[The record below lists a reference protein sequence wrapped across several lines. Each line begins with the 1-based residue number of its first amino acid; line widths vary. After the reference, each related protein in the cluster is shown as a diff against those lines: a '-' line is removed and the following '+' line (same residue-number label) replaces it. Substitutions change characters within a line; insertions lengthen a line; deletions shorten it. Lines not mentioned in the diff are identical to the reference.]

1 MLKTSSPYIKYLYET
16 KINWHPFTAS
26 TLNKSI
32 MENKM
37 IFIHLGNLL
46 NVEEREAAHSLFCSN
61 KIHEILNGSFISIAI
76 DSEDIPEATI
86 VGLDLIMMNEKKT
99 TPALNILTLPN
110 GRPFTSFSTLDE
122 NECLYLLGNA
132 VNAFKNKK
140 RALNTAAEYMTIRL
154 KNSGIILHKH
164 PVEEIKAK
172 ILHLYV
178 RRWQYKILEYNRHTA
193 QNEYIIRP
201 RFILFL
207 LAYAI
212 YYKDTELLE
221 RIKKRAL
228 EMVYSP
234 MIDPIDGGVFL
245 RSEDYALHKPTFE
258 KSLTENAQSALL
270 YSMLYKQFNC
280 PVFRHAAHKTIDF
293 IENELKENNS
303 TAYRLGVT
311 INRKDSSKSLY
322 YQYSLKDIKE
332 AFPND
337 YERISGCIG
346 IDCSLPETELQLP
359 HNTETTMLL
368 TDTELSILKSVRQ
381 KNAGELWQ
389 DKRCITAYNSIYSIV
404 LGIISKGKCGCDS
417 MLTRAGNIIDNIL
430 SKREDDSL
438 KIYRYISNEKDE
450 YSMGDLHDYSMLL
463 LALLINYKIT
473 GNKVYMSHIKQY
485 ATYIFLN
492 YYQASNGMFSETSE
506 YEQRTPYK
514 RESVI
519 DYTRYSG
526 NSIMAGCLL
535 WLHNITGEPLYLN
548 AFRQQ
553 ISNISEELPDG
564 GPFMV
569 GWALQILNYIIY
581 CSQKEQSCHRN

>member
-16 KINWHPFTAS
+16 KIKWHPFTPS
-26 TLNKSI
+26 TLDVSV

-46 NVEEREAAHSLFCSN
+46 NVDEREAAHNLFCSN
-61 KIHEILNGSFISIAI
+61 KIQEMLNGSFISIAI

-99 TPALNILTLPN
+99 APTLNILTMPD

-122 NECLYLLGNA
+122 SECLYLLGNA
-132 VNAFKNKK
+132 INAFKNKNATLSK
-140 RALNTAAEYMTIRL
+140 AAEYMTIRL
-154 KNSGIILHKH
+154 KNSGVILHRH
-164 PVEEIKAK
+164 PIEEIKAK

-178 RRWQYKILEYNRHTA
+178 RRWGYKILEYNRYTVH
-193 QNEYIIRP
+193 NEYIIRP

-212 YYKDTELLE
+212 CYKDAELLE
-221 RIKKRAL
+221 RIKARAL

-270 YSMLYKQFNC
+270 YAMLYKQFKN
-280 PVFRHAAHKTIDF
+280 PIFRHAAHRTIDF
-293 IENELKENNS
+293 IEHELKESDS
-303 TAYRLGVT
+303 TAYHLGLT
-311 INRKDSSKSLY
+311 INRKDSSTSLY

-337 YERISGCIG
+337 FERICGCIG
-346 IDCSLPETELQLP
+346 MDSSLPETELQLP
-359 HNTETTMLL
+359 HNTETTMQL
-368 TDTELSILKSVRQ
+368 TDAELSILKSVRQ
-381 KNAGELWQ
+381 KYAGELWQ

-404 LGIISKGKCGCDS
+404 LGIISRGECGDDS
-417 MLTRAGNIIDNIL
+417 MLVRAGCIIDNIL
-430 SKREDDSL
+430 SKRENNSL
-438 KIYRYISNEKDE
+438 KIYRYISQEKDE
-450 YSMGDLHDYSMLL
+450 YSTGDLHDYSMLL

-473 GNKVYMSHIKQY
+473 GNEVYMSHIKQY

-492 YYQASNGMFSETSE
+492 YYQASNGMFSETSAN
-506 YEQRTPYK
+506 EQRTPYK

-535 WLHNITGEPLYLN
+535 WLYNITKEPLYLN

-553 ISNISEELPDG
+553 ISNISDELPDG

-581 CSQKEQSCHRN
+581 FSQKE